1 MSHSRRSLPLTA
13 ARAAHLAVPVLLA
26 SACRAPS
33 TPARV
38 EPLDAEH
45 VRALLEVRAP
55 TTPVLAPDGALYVRD
70 WPDGVNQI
78 YRRDAGGTSARLSSF
93 TDGASGFSLAPDGSR
108 ALVRA
113 NAGGNEEDQ
122 LYVVGGTR
130 PGSESS
136 VIEPLLERAHTVF
149 RPHHWLANSSGF
161 FYSAN
166 DASADD
172 FHLYRFDF
180 EAPGSARGTSTRVLA
195 ERGSWSVEDATDDG
209 TRLLVARSV
218 SASESHLFEL
228 DVRTGARRELG
239 PAPEKGES
247 FSNGA
252 IGYLQGERALLVD
265 SDAGDGRR
273 RLWRQDLDTGQ
284 LAHALPAL
292 DAFELEDAKLD
303 LTRSL
308 LAVVTNED
316 GYGTLHVFRLPAGEE
331 VELPPIERGVVGLTE
346 FTGRTLVFVLSS
358 ARSPGLAFALDVPA
372 TGAARVRPLTTAT
385 AKGVDLTRLVEPEL
399 VHYRSFDGLEIPAF
413 LYAPKGVAPG
423 ERAPWVVHFHG
434 GPEGQHRP
442 AFDRVAQA
450 LVASGFGVLQPN
462 VRGSTGYGRA
472 YHRLDDGKKRWDSV
486 RDGAEAARWLVATGR
501 AEAGHIAAY
510 GGSYGGFMSVATVI
524 EGADVF
530 GAAIDVVGIVNFET
544 FLEQTAGYR
553 RALREAEYGSLADK
567 DFLRSISPLARA
579 QEIRCPMLIA
589 HGLNDPRVPVGEA
602 LQLAVT
608 LQTRGADPEL
618 YVFPDEGHGF
628 QKLENRVLF
637 TTRMVRFLART
648 IGAPR

>member
-1 MSHSRRSLPLTA
+1 MNHVPPRL
-13 ARAAHLAVPVLLA
+13 RACCALLLVSG

-33 TPARV
+33 AIGSAHA
-38 EPLDAEH
+38 LDAAH

-55 TTPVLAPDGALYVRD
+55 TSPVLAPDGSLYVRD

-78 YRRDAGGTSARLSSF
+78 YRQDLARGASTRLSSF

-108 ALVRA
+108 VVVRA

-122 LYVVGGTR
+122 LYVALGAHGG
-130 PGSESS
+130 SS

-149 RPHHWLANSSGF
+149 RPHVWLADSSAF

-180 EAPGSARGTSTRVLA
+180 DETGSARGHATELLA
-195 ERGSWSVEDATDDG
+195 EPGSWSVEDATGDG
-209 TRLLVARSV
+209 TRLLVARFV
-218 SASESHLFEL
+218 SASESHLYEL
-228 DVRTGARRELG
+228 DTRTRALRELG
-239 PAPEKGES
+239 PVPQPGES
-247 FSNGA
+247 LSNGA
-252 IGYLQGERALLVD
+252 IGYLAGERALLVD

-273 RLWRQDLDTGQ
+273 RLWRQELDSGHVT
-284 LAHALPAL
+284 HALPAL
-292 DAFELEDAKLD
+292 AVFELEDAKLD
-303 LTRSL
+303 RTRSL
-308 LAVVTNED
+308 LAVVTNEE
-316 GYGTLHVFRLPAGEE
+316 GYGTLHVYRLPAGDE
-331 VELPPIERGVVGLTE
+331 VALPPVERGVVALSE
-346 FTGRTLVFVLSS
+346 FTGRTLVYTLSS
-358 ARSPGLAFALDVPA
+358 ARSPGLAFALEVPES
-372 TGAARVRPLTTAT
+372 GAASVRPLTSAT
-385 AKGVDLTRLVEPEL
+385 AEGVDLAGLVEPEL

-413 LYAPKGVAPG
+413 LYAPRGVRAG

-442 AFDRVAQA
+442 AFDRVAQILA
-450 LVASGFGVLQPN
+450 ASGFGVLQPN

-472 YHRLDDGKKRWDSV
+472 YHRLDDGKRRWDSV
-486 RDGAEAARWLVATGR
+486 RDGACAARWLVSTGR
-501 AEAGHIAAY
+501 ADAGHIAAY
-510 GGSYGGFMSVATVI
+510 GGSYGGFMSVATAI

-530 GAAIDVVGIVNFET
+530 GAAIDVVGIVNFAT

-553 RALREAEYGSLADK
+553 RALREAEYGELADK

-579 QEIRCPMLIA
+579 AEIRCPMLIA

-608 LQTRGADPEL
+608 LQARGDDPEL

-637 TTRMVRFLART
+637 TTRMVRFLERT
-648 IGAPR
+648 IGARR